1 MAKQNLSSSTSLK
14 PRKQAVTAEEKEQKN
29 MERILRN
36 RRAAHKSRE
45 RKRFYLNLYEQT
57 SEKYELLFDMLA
69 KHNVLDSNEELNN
82 NELFRSLRKD
92 IDDLKTEKKLF
103 EKENGTINS
112 SIPKINDEPTP
123 KKRKLFY
130 DNISPLSKNPTEAH
144 SPESSTTTLK
154 EDKQEDDFS
163 SYNTFSNVD
172 LDFGTNLDLNLELG
186 LDLDETFLEKFNS
199 GAYFSFGEDEPIDMQ
214 QRYPAV
220 ITSK

>member
-1 MAKQNLSSSTSLK
+1 MAKQNTSTSNTLK

-45 RKRFYLNLYEQT
+45 RKRFYLKLYEQT
-57 SEKYELLFDMLA
+57 SEKYELLFDMLI

-82 NELFRSLRKD
+82 NDLFLSLRKD
-92 IDDLKTEKKLF
+92 IDDLKLEKKLF
-103 EKENGTINS
+103 EKENGTVNS
-112 SIPKINDEPTP
+112 SVPKLDDEPSP
-123 KKRKLFY
+123 KKRKLSY
-130 DNISPLSKNPTEAH
+130 DSTSPLTKNPIEVH

-154 EDKQEDDFS
+154 DNKTEDDFS

-172 LDFGTNLDLNLELG
+172 LDFDTNLDLGLELG
-186 LDLDETFLEKFNS
+186 IDLDENLLDKFNS
-199 GAYFSFGEDEPIDMQ
+199 GAYLSFGENEPLDMQ

>member
-1 MAKQNLSSSTSLK
+1 MAKQNLSTSNSLK
-14 PRKQAVTAEEKEQKN
+14 PRKHAVTAEEREKKN

-82 NELFRSLRKD
+82 NELFCSLRKE
-92 IDDLKTEKKLF
+92 IDDLKSEKKLF
-103 EKENGTINS
+103 EKENGTVNS
-112 SIPKINDEPTP
+112 SIPKTTDEPTP
-123 KKRKLFY
+123 KRRKLSY
-130 DNISPLSKNPTEAH
+130 DYISPLSNNPTEAH

-154 EDKQEDDFS
+154 DDKQDDDS
-163 SYNTFSNVD
+163 SYNTFSNID

-186 LDLDETFLEKFNS
+186 LDLDDNFLDKFNS
-199 GAYFSFGEDEPIDMQ
+199 GAYFSFGENESIDMQ

-220 ITSK
+220 ITSR

>member
-1 MAKQNLSSSTSLK
+1 MAKQNSSTSSSVK

-45 RKRFYLNLYEQT
+45 RKRFYLKLYEQT

-82 NELFRSLRKD
+82 NALFCSLRKD
-92 IDDLKTEKKLF
+92 IDDLKSEKRLF
-103 EKENGTINS
+103 EKENGTVNS
-112 SIPKINDEPTP
+112 SIPKIDDEPTP
-123 KKRKLFY
+123 KKRKLSY
-130 DNISPLSKNPTEAH
+130 DDISPLSKNPTEAH

-154 EDKQEDDFS
+154 DDKQEDFS

-199 GAYFSFGEDEPIDMQ
+199 GAYFSFGENEPVDMQ